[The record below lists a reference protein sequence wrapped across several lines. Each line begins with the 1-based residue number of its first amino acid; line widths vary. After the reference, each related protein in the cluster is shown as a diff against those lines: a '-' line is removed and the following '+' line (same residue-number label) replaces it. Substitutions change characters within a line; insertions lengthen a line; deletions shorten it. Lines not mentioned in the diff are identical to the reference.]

1 MGTTNFPSY
10 PLWASCGPDDVI
22 NLHGSNVS
30 IAHTCASRI
39 CVSYLHPFSFKDVHR
54 LSMEEANDIGQRI
67 RKLRTDLGMKQAD
80 FVAALDISR
89 SYLSKI
95 ESGTE
100 QPGRELLLKIAQE
113 YNLTFDWLLSGVG
126 NRTPLYP
133 LNDQEIQLLQAFRAL
148 PREEAETHLKLMLQR
163 SGSKIG

>member
-1 MGTTNFPSY
+1 
-10 PLWASCGPDDVI
+10 
-22 NLHGSNVS
+22 
-30 IAHTCASRI
+30 
-39 CVSYLHPFSFKDVHR
+39 
-54 LSMEEANDIGQRI
+54 MEEANDIGQRI